1 MNKTKNKSKR
11 LKKFRKT
18 KKGGWFNGIF
28 SMFTSK
34 PAVTQPT
41 NTMNASKTSNPVMN
55 TTKASNPVPN
65 ATKPAMNASKPAM
78 NATKS
83 VTTTNPINSL
93 KSSSS

>member
-55 TTKASNPVPN
+55 TTK
-65 ATKPAMNASKPAM
+65 PAMNASKTSNPVM
-78 NATKS
+78 NTTKP
-83 VTTTNPINSL
+83 VTTTNPINSS